1 MHNDGCNTIIA
12 VQNDNRI
19 RGKSV
24 SMSEVNRRYFESL
37 MADKRLSLRSLAQ
50 KMGLGHSQL
59 SLTFNGARR
68 AQLDE
73 AAQLSNI
80 FGVPLHDV
88 VEALGVSVKPLTG
101 TRVSVIGVVNGD
113 GTVTMHAPGV
123 IERTT
128 APDGLPG
135 DAGAV
140 QVRAPGTALDW
151 MDGWVF
157 FCREPREVDPASLG
171 RFSLT
176 KIQDGPAAMA
186 AVRRGY
192 QDGTH
197 TLRGPFSADS
207 VRLE

>member
-1 MHNDGCNTIIA
+1 MP
-12 VQNDNRI
+12 
-19 RGKSV
+19 
-24 SMSEVNRRYFESL
+24 EVNRRYFESL
-37 MADKRLSLRSLAQ
+37 MADKRMSLRSLAQ
-50 KMGLGHSQL
+50 KMGMGHSQL
-59 SLTFNGARR
+59 SLTFSGARR

-73 AAQLSNI
+73 AAQLSQI

-88 VEALGVSVKPLTG
+88 VEALGVTVRPVAG
-101 TRVSVIGVVNGD
+101 VRVSVVGAVNGD
-113 GTVTMHAPGV
+113 GTVSMHGDTM

-135 DAGAV
+135 DVVAV

-151 MDGWVF
+151 CDGWVF
-157 FCREPREVDPASLG
+157 FMREPRTVDGGSLG
-171 RFSLT
+171 RFCLA
-176 KIQDGPAAMA
+176 KIKDGPVVMA

-207 VRLE
+207 VRLEWASPVLLTRN